1 MNVKN
6 NYMETDLGNVAP
18 NPRGE
23 FSEAEEYEYLD
34 YVYYQGGSYLCLAEL
49 GTTIVGF
56 APEPG
61 NTTQYWQAVA
71 LPGGL
76 TKEYTDMH
84 DRVVNLSEQVEAD
97 AEEVRKS
104 KENIEGMETNVGS
117 IQAQVAENAQDAEAS
132 KTQAAGYANA
142 AEISRQAA
150 AESEANVNAK
160 VTGFDEHVAEKTSS
174 AENEIEAARIAA
186 NKSVLA
192 QQEESV
198 QAVKNETEA
207 YIDEKKRAAE
217 QAIEQK
223 ATDYST
229 SVDADIQSVMNAG
242 SAQVNAVNTAGE
254 NQKKGV
260 NDAGDAKVKEVN
272 STGEAQKKAIED
284 AVQEVLNNIGNGLDS
299 SLTKE
304 GKAADA
310 GATGAAINELKSD
323 LDELI
328 NKEFEVES
336 TGYINDDLNIV
347 QSLGWNITKPIMVYK
362 NVKYFFKS
370 INYTAVSAITECL
383 EDGTLLRVLELGQFI
398 DDDTPTTISFTPSN
412 DTYVKLSY
420 KNNYLPHFYTMYKI
434 EDLERYSFITLDNES
449 IIKQNITENIGM
461 NRFNQNSSVRGFI
474 SQDGKT
480 INVHEDWMTTDYIHV
495 NNMKQVYISADYNG
509 EQIPLKAFFFTIY
522 DENKEV
528 IYRFDEMETPYTII
542 DRVHYI
548 RFSYHDNITNLM
560 VTDGSTT
567 PLDYSSYNAKNVIG
581 NKVWQNKKWCTI
593 GDSLTQHNERTRFN
607 YHDYVSK
614 NTGIEVI
621 NLGSSGKGYMAGG
634 SEDAFYHIALSVP
647 CDSDVVTI
655 FGSGND
661 LSHGYELGEITDT
674 GTSTIC
680 GCINTTIDTIISR
693 LPRVSLGIVTPTPW
707 EDYPPNVK
715 NNLMEEYSNAIIE
728 ICRNRSIPCLDL
740 YHESNLRPWT
750 EEGRMA
756 CYSNDGGGGVHPD
769 EYGHKLI
776 APRFKAFL
784 ETLII

>member
-1 MNVKN
+1 MNTE
-6 NYMETDLGNVAP
+6 NYYTETDLGNVAP

-56 APEPG
+56 APEAG
-61 NTTQYWQAVA
+61 KTTQYWQAVA

-76 TKEYTDMH
+76 TPEYVAMH
-84 DRVVNLSEQVEAD
+84 DRVVNLSEQVSAD
-97 AEEVRKS
+97 TEEVRES
-104 KENIEGMETNVGS
+104 KENIEGMETNVENLQS
-117 IQAQVAENAQDAEAS
+117 QATQSAQEAEES
-132 KTQAAGYANA
+132 KTQAAGCASA
-142 AEISRQAA
+142 AEASRQAA
-150 AESEANVNAK
+150 ETSEQNINAQ
-160 VTGFDEHVAEKTSS
+160 VTGFDEHVAKKTSS
-174 AENEIEAARIAA
+174 VKTDIEAARIAA
-186 NKSVLA
+186 NKAVVA

-198 QAVKNETEA
+198 QEVKNKTSQYITEKQS
-207 YIDEKKRAAE
+207 EAE
-217 QAIEQK
+217 QAIANK
-223 ATDYST
+223 
-229 SVDADIQSVMNAG
+229 QSEAVE
-242 SAQVNAVNTAGE
+242 AVNTAGTT
-254 NQKKGV
+254 QTDAV
-260 NDAGDAKVKEVN
+260 NTAGAV
-272 STGEAQKKAIED
+272 QKKAVED
-284 AVQEVLNNIGNGLDS
+284 AGQEALNNIGTGVDS
-299 SLTKE
+299 TLSTE

-310 GATGAAINELKSD
+310 AATGKAVDELKGD

-480 INVHEDWMTTDYIHV
+480 INVYEDWMTTDYIHV